1 MSKIKDI
8 YCREIFSPQGSPAI
22 ETTIVLKDG
31 SAGVSS
37 VAGNEFDSK
46 YSAMNLLDREQNHVL
61 GRGTLKAVEK
71 IQNIIAPELIGQDAL
86 KQHDIDV
93 FLFELDGSQNK
104 SRFGANAT
112 LGISVAVARAAAK
125 SAGMP
130 LYLYLREFINHNNLT
145 LDTPKLIF
153 TLLNGGRT
161 TENMLDFKDY
171 FVIPASYKTFDES
184 LQIGSL
190 LHSKLQSALQ
200 HKHFLPLFTIDGGNA
215 VSLQN
220 NDEAFTFLT
229 HVIETSNIQLGHDVF
244 LGIDANAS
252 NFYHNEKYHIKDTSM
267 PLASEDLISYYSDFI
282 EKHHVIYIEDPL
294 TEDDWDGWE
303 KISRTINSDTIIAGD
318 LLTATNPARLQLAL
332 NKKAISG
339 IVIKP
344 IQIGTIIEALVVTEI
359 ARLSGLKIIVSR
371 WNINTMDDFLA
382 DFAVAISADYVNFG
396 PFTRAEYMLNY
407 NRLLAIDKQIKQT

>member
-244 LGIDANAS
+244 LC
-252 NFYHNEKYHIKDTSM
+252 
-267 PLASEDLISYYSDFI
+267 
-282 EKHHVIYIEDPL
+282 
-294 TEDDWDGWE
+294 W
-303 KISRTINSDTIIAGD
+303 SR
-318 LLTATNPARLQLAL
+318 
-332 NKKAISG
+332 
-339 IVIKP
+339 
-344 IQIGTIIEALVVTEI
+344 
-359 ARLSGLKIIVSR
+359 
-371 WNINTMDDFLA
+371 
-382 DFAVAISADYVNFG
+382 
-396 PFTRAEYMLNY
+396 
-407 NRLLAIDKQIKQT
+407 